1 MTFNQHRQL
10 ELPRQGKMGV
20 PLLLVALST
29 LGACVPYTHSVTR
42 NPAIEGRV
50 LSAETGKAVVGARI
64 ELDIGSDESWP
75 NETHS
80 DSEGRFA
87 FDEHHDYRL
96 FSLLADAPRC
106 GTMLS
111 ISAPDYQTRHCIWM
125 NMHWCSSTP
134 IKLPPITLQPKHI
147 AISQEDSTEELWR
160 CIESAKEQAH

>member
-1 MTFNQHRQL
+1 MR
-10 ELPRQGKMGV
+10 LPVFLARSANSHTT
-20 PLLLVALST
+20 LLAITIAMQS
-29 LGACVPYTHSVTR
+29 ACVPYPHSVTR

-64 ELDIGSDESWP
+64 ELDIGSDESWRY
-75 NETHS
+75 ETLS

-87 FDEHHDYRL
+87 FVEHNDYRL
-96 FSLLADAPRC
+96 FTLLADAPRC
-106 GTMLS
+106 GTTLP
-111 ISAPDYQTRHCIWM
+111 ISAPGYQTRHCIWM

-134 IKLPPITLQPKHI
+134 IKLPPITLQTKHI